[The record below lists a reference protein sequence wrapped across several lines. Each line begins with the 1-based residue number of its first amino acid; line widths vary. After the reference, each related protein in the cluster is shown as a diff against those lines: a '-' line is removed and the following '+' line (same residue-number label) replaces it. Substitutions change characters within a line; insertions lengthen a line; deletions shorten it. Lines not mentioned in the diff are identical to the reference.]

1 MNLFD
6 GVYLRE
12 EEGKGDIED
21 CLKHVAYDFEVQD
34 KYERM
39 IIVDSIDQETEDLKN
54 AEQEELLS
62 NFKTK
67 SPTISA
73 DKNHKSPRFVVL

>member
-1 MNLFD
+1 
-6 GVYLRE
+6 
-12 EEGKGDIED
+12 
-21 CLKHVAYDFEVQD
+21 
-34 KYERM
+34 M